1 MSTLSFGSLWSN
13 LINSLSLCSRC
24 MHARPAGVGKGNT
37 MMMMTG
43 RVNVRLRSARSLAR
57 SFELTSCIINWVPE
71 VDVIGKDKK
80 KLWRK

>member
-13 LINSLSLCSRC
+13 LINFLSLFK
-24 MHARPAGVGKGNT
+24 MHACKARRSWDGEYDD
-37 MMMMTG
+37 MTG
-43 RVNVRLRSARSLAR
+43 RVNVRLRSARSH
-57 SFELTSCIINWVPE
+57 WVPE